1 MLFQVSSAAQ
11 RFLERELAV
20 SHEMKTIV
28 PIATAVLVSH
38 SSSWPE
44 TLTKLDSV
52 YDQLIDCYLNDRKRN
67 DKKKTRLIELI
78 ILFPFEHTEC
88 LNEMTYALTAYSHQ
102 NKPGKV
108 LDMVRILVSA
118 PWQTLH
124 PVVYE

>member
-44 TLTKLDSV
+44 TLTKLDGV

-67 DKKKTRLIELI
+67 DRKKTTRLLNRVNYSI
-78 ILFPFEHTEC
+78 PF
-88 LNEMTYALTAYSHQ
+88 
-102 NKPGKV
+102 
-108 LDMVRILVSA
+108 
-118 PWQTLH
+118 
-124 PVVYE
+124 